1 MELSEQLSS
10 IAEAARGFAGPGEEL
25 AAVIPAEPAAG
36 VRVYLCGYGVEDEN
50 KSWLGLDDEGRPIE
64 SRSLLRD
71 AVSIAALCE
80 VAEEVA
86 GGGRL
91 EELRSE
97 LVALRLTENPPG
109 IDEAEEA
116 TLALERVV
124 GTFPRVASPAYLDDV
139 GAASRRLEQALGEIG
154 RSPLAEALKQAV
166 TTVDELSKDV
176 EANYKAALA

>member
-1 MELSEQLSS
+1 VELSEQLSS
-10 IAEAARGFAGPGEEL
+10 IAEGARGFAGPGEEL

-36 VRVYLCGYGVEDEN
+36 VRVYLCAYREEGEN
-50 KSWLGLDDEGRPIE
+50 RSWLALDDEGRPIE
-64 SRSLLRD
+64 SRSVLRD

-116 TLALERVV
+116 TRALERVV
-124 GTFPRVASPAYLDDV
+124 GTIPRVASPVHLDDV

-154 RSPLAEALKQAV
+154 RSPFAEALKQAV

-176 EANYKAALA
+176 EANYKVALA